1 MLDGETVRFRD
12 LMKVKVFDVNG
23 KHIGHV
29 QDIAMEKDLSSP
41 GIGYVGVHLFW
52 TDRVGDVELVRR
64 AEDLALL
71 IPWSS
76 VSDVEEDAVR
86 LSQAHPE
93 LDYESSAG
101 KWLLRR
107 DVLDRQMLDA
117 AGARIQRVDD
127 IILEARGGALAVHG
141 LDVSLLMTSSKLRS
155 YIAGLRRKIMKPAV
169 SPDPDVIPW
178 EAVIRIEEGTVVIG
192 DRVPV

>member
-1 MLDGETVRFRD
+1 LLDGETVRFRD
-12 LMKVKVFDVNG
+12 VIKIKVFDVEG

-29 QDIAMEKDLSSP
+29 QDFAMEKDLSAPLISHLA
-41 GIGYVGVHLFW
+41 VHILW

-93 LDYESSAG
+93 LDYASAAN

-107 DVLDRQMLDA
+107 DILDRQMLDA
-117 AGARIQRVDD
+117 VGTRIQRVDD
-127 IILEARGGALAVHG
+127 IILEARGGALAVYG

-155 YIAGLRRKIMKPAV
+155 YIAGLRRKIKKPAV

-192 DRVPV
+192 DRVPE

>member
-1 MLDGETVRFRD
+1 LLDGETVRFRD

-127 IILEARGGALAVHG
+127 IILEARGGALAVYG